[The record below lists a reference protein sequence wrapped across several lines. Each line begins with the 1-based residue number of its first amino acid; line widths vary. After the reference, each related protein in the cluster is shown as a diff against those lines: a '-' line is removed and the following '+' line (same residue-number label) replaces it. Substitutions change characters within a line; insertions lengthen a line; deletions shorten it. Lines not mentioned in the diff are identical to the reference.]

1 MARQRRLFNSQ
12 LSNFKTYKMYERQ
25 LLTLAKNVYLIK
37 NLSPYV
43 DLSYIN
49 SVLVTKG
56 SIAWFIDDELEDSP
70 TLLALPYSVLGK
82 LDIYGRPQNI
92 IVQAQNGYT
101 RRLSRDQ
108 FVIMYDNNGKYS
120 LLSDIVQYS
129 ERMALCQR
137 AIDIN
142 IAMQKTPRFWKTKSG
157 QERTVQDIID
167 NVDGNI
173 ETVLTYKDFDLDDTT
188 LILSP
193 APFVSDKVETEKD
206 KIFNEFLRLI
216 GVANLQYQKKER
228 NITDEIKAMQG
239 GTIASRFSRF
249 EPRQRAI
256 EEIKQKF
263 GIELELSYYDGIPTT
278 IQELEENNE
287 EEDETNV

>member
-37 NLSPYV
+37 GLSPYV
-43 DLSYIN
+43 DISYIN
-49 SVLVTKG
+49 SVLVTSG
-56 SIAWFIDDELEDSP
+56 SIAWFIDDKLEDTP

-92 IVQAQNGYT
+92 IVQAQNGYN

-120 LLSDIVQYS
+120 ILSDILQYS

-137 AIDIN
+137 TIDVN

-193 APFVSDKVETEKD
+193 APFVSDKIETEKD

-256 EEIKQKF
+256 DEIKEKF
-263 GIELELSYYDGIPTT
+263 GIELEVTYYDGIPTSVE
-278 IQELEENNE
+278 ELENAK
-287 EEDETNV
+287 EDETNV

>member
-1 MARQRRLFNSQ
+1 
-12 LSNFKTYKMYERQ
+12 MYERQ

-37 NLSPYV
+37 VYLHV

-49 SVLVTKG
+49 SVLVTRG
-56 SIAWFIDDELEDSP
+56 SIAWFIDDELEDTP
-70 TLLALPYSVLGK
+70 LLALPYSVLGK

-120 LLSDIVQYS
+120 SYQILFNIV
-129 ERMALCQR
+129 RGMALCQR

-206 KIFNEFLRLI
+206 KIFNEFLRL
-216 GVANLQYQKKER
+216 NRSCKF
-228 NITDEIKAMQG
+228 
-239 GTIASRFSRF
+239 TISEKREKYNR
-249 EPRQRAI
+249 
-256 EEIKQKF
+256 
-263 GIELELSYYDGIPTT
+263 
-278 IQELEENNE
+278 
-287 EEDETNV
+287 